1 MISEELPLTP
11 EEIAR
16 LIKASGRN
24 QKSFAAELG
33 IRPATVSNWVNG
45 VGSPSHENAAKLRAL
60 KPLPRAVPEW
70 TAYMADVKARIAR
83 NRNPPELPLVAVDP
97 EPIAESV
104 AAKVATPSQLADAVK
119 AVIPTAPEV
128 ADAVRAVIPTASQTA
143 DAVKAVIPAAPEV
156 ADAVRAAIPSAS
168 QTADAV
174 KAVIPTAT
182 EVADLVKSVI
192 PTAPEV
198 ADAVRAAIPT
208 ATDIATQL
216 KATVP
221 TAQDVAAEVNATIP
235 IASLAKTMKRGVALI
250 VAVVVLGV
258 SAMAALAY
266 RAASSGHALASARL
280 PPVSDAATGAHG
292 APGIEAYLRAVL
304 GTLLDL
310 GKKVEENWI
319 PKSPYPGQKLEKDC
333 DRSLGETPINGGCW
347 VPVAPSLMAPPCGKL
362 FRHGDLCY
370 RPVSADPT
378 KPVGMFP
385 GPGVTGQ
392 P

>member
-128 ADAVRAVIPTASQTA
+128 ADAVRAVIPT
-143 DAVKAVIPAAPEV
+143 
-156 ADAVRAAIPSAS
+156 AS

-362 FRHGDLCY
+362 FR
-370 RPVSADPT
+370 
-378 KPVGMFP
+378 
-385 GPGVTGQ
+385 
-392 P
+392 